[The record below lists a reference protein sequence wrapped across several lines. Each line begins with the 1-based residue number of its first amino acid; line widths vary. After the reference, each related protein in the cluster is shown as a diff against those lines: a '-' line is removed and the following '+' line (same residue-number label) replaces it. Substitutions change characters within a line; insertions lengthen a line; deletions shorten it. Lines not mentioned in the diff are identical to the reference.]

1 MDSRS
6 RPTSRDWLSL
16 TEAAEELGVTDRTL
30 RRKIASGDLPAYRM
44 GPRLVRVKR
53 ADLEA
58 LLTRIP
64 AGGAA

>member
-1 MDSRS
+1 M
-6 RPTSRDWLSL
+6 
-16 TEAAEELGVTDRTL
+16 